1 MTRDMMLGM
10 LRAGSNGEQILQILD
25 TITEDV
31 TQENINDFVEYA
43 EALNAQPTLNEV
55 PF

>member
-10 LRAGSNGEQILQILD
+10 LRAGNTGEQILQILD

-55 PF
+55 AF